1 MALKSGTPVNL
12 SALRQDYSALPQ
24 IAAVKAQANQQ
35 LFNTISQGIEKRKQK
50 KIDADEKAANIR
62 VIERVLKSP
71 LGERVFG
78 QDTPSAEDVYSSMGK
93 GGQGELVKLL
103 TTMQNAEIAQTEEE
117 RRLALL
123 QAEQQ
128 KTQMQNAIDNA
139 KRLLRAEA
147 MTSTGAE
154 RFTPEAL
161 NIVSQKTGIP
171 VNQLIGLGAE
181 TIREI
186 NLFGRKRLDELSKN
200 DPNFKKYVT
209 SLATLPAGTTLQ
221 DDLIN
226 PTVFNR
232 VLQGAIGGGAAG
244 LVAGGGL
251 FSLPASVVG
260 TIGGAIGGGA
270 YGMVEAAL
278 RGKKE
283 FEAGVFDLPQI
294 REYNEI
300 LRRNPEILQAAGA
313 PRNVYELI
321 NIRMAQEDA
330 IPAEKITLRGGTT
343 VEKRDSNKPVSENK
357 LVPEK
362 TNKEDRSILEEK
374 RKSLEEKY
382 MGTF

>member
-12 SALRQDYSALPQ
+12 SALRQDYSMLPQ

-35 LFNTISQGIEKRKQK
+35 LFNTISEGIEKRKQK
-50 KIDADEKAANIR
+50 KIEADEKASNIK
-62 VIERVLKSP
+62 VIERVLNSP

-78 QDTPSAEDVYSSMGK
+78 QDRPSAEDVYSSMGK

-103 TTMQNAEIAQTEEE
+103 TTMQNAEIAQTEEK

-123 QAEQQ
+123 QVEQQ
-128 KTQMQNAIDNA
+128 KTQMQDAIDNA

-313 PRNVYELI
+313 PQNVYNLI

-330 IPAEKITLRGGTT
+330 IPAEGITLRDGTT
-343 VEKRDSNKPVSENK
+343 VEKRDTDQPAPENN
-357 LVPEK
+357 VPEK
-362 TNKEDRSILEEK
+362 INKEEKGISEKK

-382 MGTF
+382 LGTF

>member
-103 TTMQNAEIAQTEEE
+103 TTMQNAEMAQTEEQ
-117 RRLALL
+117 RRLEILRM
-123 QAEQQ
+123 QQQ
-128 KTQMQNAIDNA
+128 KEQAQILNSAIEA
-139 KRLLRAEA
+139 KLLSRGMKE
-147 MTSTGAE
+147 TGSLSFDADMFKNTAIE
-154 RFTPEAL
+154 
-161 NIVSQKTGIP
+161 
-171 VNQLIGLGAE
+171 
-181 TIREI
+181 
-186 NLFGRKRLDELSKN
+186 FGV
-200 DPNFKKYVT
+200 P
-209 SLATLPAGTTLQ
+209 Q
-221 DDLIN
+221 D
-226 PTVFNR
+226 R
-232 VLQGAIGGGAAG
+232 VEAIGASLMEKRNALGRQKIDQFSKEDPAFRDYLTALSNLPKDTTEQLNLMDDPKLLAFPG
-244 LVAGGGL
+244 L
-251 FSLPASVVG
+251 
-260 TIGGAIGGGA
+260 AIAKGI
-270 YGMVEAAL
+270 YNYIV
-278 RGKKE
+278 GKKE
-283 FEAGVFDLPQI
+283 FEAGPFDLESIEKYNQI
-294 REYNEI
+294 LKE
-300 LRRNPEILQAAGA
+300 NPEMLQAAGVPSQVEEFIGLGRLSERKA
-313 PRNVYELI
+313 P
-321 NIRMAQEDA
+321 D
-330 IPAEKITLRGGTT
+330 EKLTLRDGTT